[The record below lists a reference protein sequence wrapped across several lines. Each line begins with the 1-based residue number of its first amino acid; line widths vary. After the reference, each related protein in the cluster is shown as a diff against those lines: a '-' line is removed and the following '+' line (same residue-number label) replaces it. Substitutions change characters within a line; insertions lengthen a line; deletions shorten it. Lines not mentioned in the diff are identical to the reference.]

1 MKKPELYRTIGKVIR
16 TYRLFDPGAKILIGV
31 SGGPDSMALLS
42 LLAELR
48 PAWNLTL
55 TVCYCHH
62 GLRAAADEEESFV
75 ADWAGRLGCAFVSQK
90 LALPLFLKKGG
101 WSVQEAARLLRYQA
115 FLDQKQNQQADR
127 VALGH
132 TANDLGEEVLIGL
145 IRGAGLGGLAGI
157 PIRREAFVRPL
168 LKTYREEILHYLS
181 EKNIPFKEDASN
193 RDGRYLRA
201 RIRHHLLPELTRYSP
216 NIMAQLNRTAWI
228 LQEDEAFLQQRR
240 HQAEKKVA
248 VYRGP
253 SVRFL
258 RKKLAAL
265 PQAISSR
272 LIQKALLQLKGDLR
286 KISSVHLL
294 GIIQAAGSSS
304 RKGRLPLPLGWE
316 AWWNK
321 EEIGLRPVSSI
332 PLRIGLFS
340 YRLERPGKIL
350 IKESKTLLIFKKVA
364 ILPGQSFRDR
374 NPSRARVDLQK
385 LSWPLLI
392 RNIEPGDRF
401 QPLGLKGSKKV
412 HRFLMDRKVPEA
424 LRSGIPLILSGG
436 QVVWV
441 AGMALAQPF
450 ALELGSRSAL
460 EMECRITDPN
470 LMAES

>member
-1 MKKPELYRTIGKVIR
+1 
-16 TYRLFDPGAKILIGV
+16 
-31 SGGPDSMALLS
+31 
-42 LLAELR
+42 
-48 PAWNLTL
+48 
-55 TVCYCHH
+55 
-62 GLRAAADEEESFV
+62 
-75 ADWAGRLGCAFVSQK
+75 
-90 LALPLFLKKGG
+90 
-101 WSVQEAARLLRYQA
+101 
-115 FLDQKQNQQADR
+115 
-127 VALGH
+127 
-132 TANDLGEEVLIGL
+132 
-145 IRGAGLGGLAGI
+145 
-157 PIRREAFVRPL
+157 
-168 LKTYREEILHYLS
+168 
-181 EKNIPFKEDASN
+181 
-193 RDGRYLRA
+193 
-201 RIRHHLLPELTRYSP
+201 
-216 NIMAQLNRTAWI
+216 
-228 LQEDEAFLQQRR
+228 
-240 HQAEKKVA
+240 
-248 VYRGP
+248 
-253 SVRFL
+253 VRFL

-294 GIIQAAGSSS
+294 AIIQAAGSSS

-332 PLRIGLFS
+332 PPKIGLFS

-364 ILPGQSFRDR
+364 VLPGHSFRDQ

-392 RNIEPGDRF
+392 RNLEPGDRF

>member
-1 MKKPELYRTIGKVIR
+1 MKKPELYRTIEKVIR

-48 PAWNLTL
+48 PVWNLTL
-55 TVCYCHH
+55 TACYCHH
-62 GLRAAADEEESFV
+62 GLRPAANEEASFV
-75 ADWAGRLGCAFVSQK
+75 ADWAGRLGCAFVSQR
-90 LALPLFLKKGG
+90 LSLPLFLKKGG
-101 WSVQEAARLLRYQA
+101 WSVQEAARVLRYQA
-115 FLDQKQNQQADR
+115 FLDQMQNRQADR

-132 TANDLGEEVLIGL
+132 TADDLGEEVLIGL

-157 PIRREAFVRPL
+157 PIRRQAFVRPL
-168 LKTYREEILHYLS
+168 LKTTREEILQYLR

-228 LQEDEAFLQQRR
+228 LREDEAFLQQCV
-240 HQAEKKVA
+240 HQEEKKVA
-248 VYRGP
+248 LYRGP

-258 RKKLAAL
+258 RNKLAAL

-272 LIQKALLQLKGDLR
+272 LIQKALLEIRGDLR

-294 GIIQAAGSSS
+294 SILRAAGSSS
-304 RKGRLPLPLGWE
+304 RKGRLPLPSGWE
-316 AWWNK
+316 AWWNDK
-321 EEIGLRPVSSI
+321 EIGLRPVSSI
-332 PLRIGLFS
+332 PPRIGSFL
-340 YRLERPGKIL
+340 YRLDGPGKVL
-350 IKESKTLLIFKKVA
+350 IKESNTLLIFKKVT
-364 ILPGQSFRDR
+364 ILPGNSFIDR

-385 LSWPLLI
+385 ISWPLLI
-392 RNIEPGDRF
+392 RNLEPGDRF

-424 LRSGIPLILSGG
+424 LRSGIPLVLSEGR
-436 QVVWV
+436 VVWV
-441 AGMALAQPF
+441 AGMALSQPF
-450 ALELGSRSAL
+450 ALDHGSRSAL
-460 EMECRITDPN
+460 EMECRITHPN
-470 LMAES
+470 LMAQS